1 MNTLTKNK
9 TRGGISE
16 THMLAELNL
25 KLPSG
30 TARNKKLEQ
39 EAEQKHGVTDA
50 NRVRAVVDVYNTDFL
65 KSVRK
70 IHAGLRNMF
79 SATTL
84 PWSERGQRL
93 VANEQMKMLK
103 AEIDK
108 CKIEASAAWKQFCD
122 ELDHHKARD
131 KQVLGTLFDES
142 LYPSKEELDGR
153 HSIEIVFAAVPDAE
167 HDVRAGWDQDTIDT
181 YQTQVISKEKVRTT
195 KALKV
200 LNKRAYDMVSRVADR
215 MAKYDGTRT
224 GSYNDSLIPNV
235 KDIMEMCKMFNL
247 NDDPEMKKWTEEM
260 AVNITRVSSQ
270 DLRDN
275 PELRKEIG
283 GNADRLAKKIQ
294 KSALGGFGTA
304 PELPA
309 D

>member
-1 MNTLTKNK
+1 MNTTTNK

-16 THMLAELNL
+16 SHMLAELNL

-30 TARNKKLEQ
+30 TARNKNLEK
-39 EAEQKHGVTDA
+39 EAETKHGVTDV

-65 KSVRK
+65 KAVRK
-70 IHAGLRNMF
+70 IHAGLRNLFAAM
-79 SATTL
+79 TL

-93 VANEQMKMLK
+93 IANEQMKMLK
-103 AEIDK
+103 QEIDK
-108 CKIEASAAWKQFCD
+108 AKIEASAAWKKFTD

-142 LYPSKEELDGR
+142 LYPTKEELDGR
-153 HSIEIVFAAVPDAE
+153 HSIEIIFAAVPDAE

-200 LNKRAYDMVSRVADR
+200 LGKRAHDVVARVADR
-215 MAKYDGTRT
+215 CDKYDGTRT
-224 GSYNDSLIPNV
+224 GSYADTLIPNV
-235 KDIMEMCKMFNL
+235 KDVLELFKLFNF
-247 NDDPEMKKWTEEM
+247 NDDPDMKQLAEDM
-260 AVNITRVSSQ
+260 ATNICRVTSQ
-270 DLRDN
+270 DLRES
-275 PELRKEIG
+275 PALRKEIG
-283 GNADRLAKKIQ
+283 GNAAKLAKKI
-294 KSALGGFGTA
+294 KTSALGGFGKA
-304 PELPA
+304 PELPQ